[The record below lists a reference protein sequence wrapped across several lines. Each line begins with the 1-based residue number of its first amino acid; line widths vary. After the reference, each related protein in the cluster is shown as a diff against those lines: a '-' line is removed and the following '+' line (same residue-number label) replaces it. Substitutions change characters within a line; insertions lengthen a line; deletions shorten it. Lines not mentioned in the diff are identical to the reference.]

1 MLGKVIYQYA
11 LHLAQQQD
19 TLQLAP
25 LYLCH
30 LRLGLRESLLQT
42 LLAAATD
49 VLDDEQ
55 CQALYVQLLAATE
68 EWRQRQQRLQ
78 ELVLVQ
84 GKQPGPW
91 WDVGDEDEEGVEA
104 LQLQEGMMG
113 LAGSGAEEQ
122 GRLRQP
128 SSCLFGDLR
137 CVGWGLVCCW
147 GGRRRLGFVSGVSL
161 FIEQLVFKEIA

>member
-1 MLGKVIYQYA
+1 MQAILGKVIHHYA

-30 LRLGLRESLLQT
+30 LRLGLRESLLDA
-42 LLAAATD
+42 LLSSATD
-49 VLDDEQ
+49 MLGDDG
-55 CQALYVQLLAATE
+55 CQGLYLQLLAATE
-68 EWRQRQQRLQ
+68 EWRERQQRLQ

-84 GKQPGPW
+84 GRQPGPW
-91 WDVGDEDEEGVEA
+91 WDVGDEVVDNGVEQ

-113 LAGSGAEEQ
+113 LAGNGGDGAV
-122 GRLRQP
+122 RLRQP

-137 CVGWGLVCCW
+137 WVWPTLVT
-147 GGRRRLGFVSGVSL
+147 F
-161 FIEQLVFKEIA
+161 